1 MEPVVTNLYLIN
13 VVSLAEDDDT
23 DYDLY
28 VCFVNKWVKKYDFM
42 KEKDEM

>member
-13 VVSLAEDDDT
+13 VVCLAEDDDT

-28 VCFVNKWVKKYDFM
+28 VGFVNKWVKNYDCM